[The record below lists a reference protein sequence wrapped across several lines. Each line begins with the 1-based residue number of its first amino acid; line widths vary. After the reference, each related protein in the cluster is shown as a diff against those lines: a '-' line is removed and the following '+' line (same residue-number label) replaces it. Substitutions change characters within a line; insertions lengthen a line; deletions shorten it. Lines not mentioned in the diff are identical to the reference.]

1 MITVRILVFISLCV
15 KRVGMFQ
22 NGADTLLDYASED
35 LRQRLMELTD
45 GKGADVV
52 LDPVGGV
59 YAEAALRAEVA
70 RLF

>member
-1 MITVRILVFISLCV
+1 
-15 KRVGMFQ
+15 MFQ